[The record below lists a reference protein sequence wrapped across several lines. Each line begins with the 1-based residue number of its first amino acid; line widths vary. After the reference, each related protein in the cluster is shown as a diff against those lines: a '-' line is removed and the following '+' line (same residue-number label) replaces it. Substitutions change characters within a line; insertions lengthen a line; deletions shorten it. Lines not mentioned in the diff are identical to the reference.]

1 MTPLRQLW
9 TTGRVRL
16 AHGVRS
22 FGAIAVGMG
31 VLVPCAR
38 AATPDSEL
46 PVYLRDRGTGIATSM
61 FGTYVR
67 PGELLVYPFV
77 EYYRDHDAEYSPQEL
92 GFGLDQDFRGEYRA
106 IEGLIWLGYGFNDRF
121 AMEVE
126 AAVID
131 ATQKTAPEDPT
142 AIPDEISESGLG
154 DIEGQLRYRLA
165 FENTSRPE
173 YFTIFEVVAPTP
185 GDPVLI
191 GTKDWEFKLGFGA
204 VKGFSW
210 GTTTLRIEA
219 EYSLEESAGEFGEFG
234 LEYLKRL
241 SPAWRVFA
249 AIEGAQDEVELITE
263 AQWHVTDSIFFKFN
277 NAFGLTSKATDW
289 APEFG
294 VMFSFPM
301 GDEAR

>member
-1 MTPLRQLW
+1 
-9 TTGRVRL
+9 
-16 AHGVRS
+16 
-22 FGAIAVGMG
+22 
-31 VLVPCAR
+31 
-38 AATPDSEL
+38 
-46 PVYLRDRGTGIATSM
+46 M

-92 GFGLDQDFRGEYRA
+92 GYELDQDFRGEYRA
-106 IEGLIWLGYGFNDRF
+106 IEGLIFLGYGFTDRF
-121 AMEVE
+121 AMELE

-154 DIEGQLRYRLA
+154 DIEGQLRYRLS
-165 FENTSRPE
+165 FENASRPE
-173 YFTIFEVVAPTP
+173 LFTYFETVAPTP

-191 GTKDWEFKLGFGA
+191 GTGDWEFKLGFGA

-210 GTTTLRIEA
+210 GTATFRIA
-219 EYSLEESAGEFGEFG
+219 GEYSLEESAGELGEYAV
-234 LEYLKRL
+234 EYLKRL

-249 AIEGAQDEVELITE
+249 GIEGSQDEVELITE

-294 VMFSFPM
+294 VMFSFPL
-301 GDEAR
+301 GDESR